1 METET
6 VGNETVGNETVGNEA
21 MEVRDDTVKGVTM
34 GDPDG
39 PFRFIETLGCEV
51 PTYIDP
57 RPDLIAV
64 RVKPGTFKHLDYHV
78 PFQLRADF
86 RPEQWP
92 LAYYQKVRGTVRVN
106 SEGFALCSAIAKAT
120 GTLCMGKAVNRTH
133 FCRNHGGSLHPADKK
148 LSVKTLGGSEFPM
161 ERVNKLDRVQKFMQG
176 FLGVEE
182 LADDELTGN
191 FVRTDAGNPIRGKAL
206 GIKFEQLMSKELHR
220 RLNEYLKSKAPRM
233 LEVMYEIADSDLVE
247 PADRI
252 KAAQWIAER
261 VIGKTP
267 DVLVSVSQ
275 EKPYEGILDSIQSG
289 SREDYRNSVTQVASS
304 RLAELGVGNSQIVD
318 AEEVEISESNSF
330 VDESDS
336 FADAF
341 IVGGSDVS
349 DEIQDH
355 SFSPQSHGSSFIEA
369 DAEYGDSDVVVVGD
383 SGIDSGGSSVLSRAD
398 DLSAKRLDAKNARD
412 RLKKAKARRYAARAV
427 GGTQPSDLPLLIEWV
442 VISNIKSPDFGKFKM
457 RLILPDD
464 ITEAVVERV
473 RNNNDPAFQASKLE
487 ASAAKLAART
497 GVSTSGDDGRGV
509 A

>member
-1 METET
+1 VETEI
-6 VGNETVGNETVGNEA
+6 VKQ
-21 MEVRDDTVKGVTM
+21 DDTVKGVTM

-57 RPDLIAV
+57 RLDLIAV

-92 LAYYQKVRGTVRVN
+92 LAYYQKVRGSVRVN
-106 SEGFALCSAIAKAT
+106 AEGLALCSAIAKAT
-120 GTLCMGKAVNRTH
+120 GTLCQGKAVNRTH

-148 LSVKTLGGSEFPM
+148 LSVRTLGGADGVPM
-161 ERVNKLDRVQKFMQG
+161 ERVERLDRVQKFMQG

-182 LADDELTGN
+182 LDDDELTGN
-191 FVRTDAGNPIRGKAL
+191 FVRTDAGNPIKGKAL

-267 DVLVSVSQ
+267 EVLVHTTT

-289 SREDYRNSVTQVASS
+289 SREAYREKVASS
-304 RLAELGVGNSQIVD
+304 RPLELGSGNSQIVD
-318 AEEVEISESNSF
+318 VEEVSVSVIETS
-330 VDESDS
+330 DDDS
-336 FADAF
+336 FADM
-341 IVGGSDVS
+341 VEDSESYSESDGFYDNVS
-349 DEIQDH
+349 DSI
-355 SFSPQSHGSSFIEA
+355 SNRSSSQSEFIPEGFVES
-369 DAEYGDSDVVVVGD
+369 DDFDDSDVVVVGD
-383 SGIDSGGSSVLSRAD
+383 SEVLGKAD
-398 DLSAKRLDAKNARD
+398 DLSQKREEARNARD

-427 GGTQPSDLPLLIEWV
+427 GATQSSDLPLLIEWL
-442 VISNIKSPDFGKFKM
+442 VISNIKSEDFGKFKM
-457 RLILPDD
+457 RLILPKD
-464 ITEAVVERV
+464 ITESVVARV
-473 RNNNDPAFQASKLE
+473 RHNNDPVTQAEKLE
-487 ASAAKLAART
+487 ASAARLAGRAA
-497 GVSTSGDDGRGV
+497 SSDGRGV